1 MNLIIVLLTA
11 ALIVNCLILILLV
24 LMQLPKKEAGS
35 GLAFGAGASDALFG
49 SGSGNVLTKATK
61 YAAGL
66 FLGMSLLLG
75 MMNSHAAKARREGV
89 GQLLGTQV
97 LPVIAP
103 VAPPTNSQFLQIPLT
118 TTNAVVPAPKSTTN
132 K

>member
-11 ALIVNCLILILLV
+11 ALIVNCLILMLLV

-61 YAAGL
+61 YIDQQSIFADTVG
-66 FLGMSLLLG
+66 GNECPS
-75 MMNSHAAKARREGV
+75 SKEHHQQIISPHAARDQPPWKFSEVAVFIGACFSHR
-89 GQLLGTQV
+89 LL
-97 LPVIAP
+97 A
-103 VAPPTNSQFLQIPLT
+103 SE
-118 TTNAVVPAPKSTTN
+118 
-132 K
+132 

>member
-11 ALIVNCLILILLV
+11 ALIVNCLILMLLV

-61 YAAGL
+61 YIAGL
-66 FLGMSLLLG
+66 FLGLSLLLG
-75 MMNSHAAKARREGV
+75 ILNTQAAKSRREGV
-89 GQLLGTQV
+89 GQYLGKQATT
-97 LPVIAP
+97 VIAP
-103 VAPPTNSQFLQIPLT
+103 AAAPTNSQFLQIPLAA
-118 TTNAVVPAPKSTTN
+118 TNAPAPKSTTN

>member
-11 ALIVNCLILILLV
+11 ALIVNCLVLMLLV

-61 YAAGL
+61 YVAGI
-66 FLGMSLLLG
+66 FLVLSLLLG
-75 MMNSHAAKARREGV
+75 ILNTQAAKGRREGV
-89 GQLLGTQV
+89 GQHLGQQV
-97 LPVIAP
+97 VPVVAP
-103 VAPPTNSQFLQIPLT
+103 VVAPTNSQFLQIPQA
-118 TTNAVVPAPKSTTN
+118 TNATKTN